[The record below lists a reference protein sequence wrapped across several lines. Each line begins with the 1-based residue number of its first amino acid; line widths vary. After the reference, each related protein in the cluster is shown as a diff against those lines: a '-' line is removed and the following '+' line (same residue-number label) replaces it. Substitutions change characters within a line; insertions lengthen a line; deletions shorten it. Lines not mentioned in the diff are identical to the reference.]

1 LHRRVG
7 SSAAPPRALAF
18 FDRRRSIAGWSVRL
32 AAGRASGYF
41 HGVTSAIPAAARRRK
56 PGDLRRREIAD
67 AALRIIAEQGLGRF
81 TAMAVARETGL
92 SDGALFRHFASMEDI
107 VLAAIDRVEEILF
120 EDFPPAAPDPLER
133 LGAFF
138 LRRVAAI
145 AAHPGVARLVVS
157 EDLARAAPPAGVRRV
172 AAFRQR
178 SAGFVGECLAE
189 AAARRLL
196 GPGVRPA
203 EARVVVFGA
212 LMALAHAPHLAAAS
226 GAAPD
231 RLAGDVWGTL
241 DQWLRRGVAPAP
253 PRTGSRGPRRART
266 PRQQAISARGRA

>member
-1 LHRRVG
+1 M
-7 SSAAPPRALAF
+7 
-18 FDRRRSIAGWSVRL
+18 RL
-32 AAGRASGYF
+32 AAFRRPGYF
-41 HGVTSAIPAAARRRK
+41 HGVTSPIPAAVRRRK

-67 AALRIIAEQGLGRF
+67 AALKIIAEQGLGRF
-81 TAMAVARETGL
+81 TALAIARETGL
-92 SDGALFRHFASMEDI
+92 SDGALFRHFASKEEI

-120 EDFPPAAPDPLER
+120 EDFPPAAADPVER
-133 LGAFF
+133 LGQFF

-178 SAGFVGECLAE
+178 SSGFVGECLEE

-196 GPGVRPA
+196 GPGVRAA
-203 EARVVVFGA
+203 EARVVVYGA
-212 LMALAHAPHLAAAS
+212 LMALAHAPHLS
-226 GAAPD
+226 VPPGSTPG
-231 RLAGDVWGTL
+231 RLAREVWGTL
-241 DQWLRRGVAPAP
+241 EQWLRRGVAPAP
-253 PRTGSRGPRRART
+253 PRAGGQRARRART